1 MYVFLNF
8 IPCSF
13 HICIYNSL
21 KSHKRPKN
29 RSVDYLSI
37 KVGLLRNEKNYG
49 RGFFICYRI
58 NIDISTV
65 LK

>member
-1 MYVFLNF
+1 MYVLLNF

-58 NIDISTV
+58 NIDLSTM
-65 LK
+65 